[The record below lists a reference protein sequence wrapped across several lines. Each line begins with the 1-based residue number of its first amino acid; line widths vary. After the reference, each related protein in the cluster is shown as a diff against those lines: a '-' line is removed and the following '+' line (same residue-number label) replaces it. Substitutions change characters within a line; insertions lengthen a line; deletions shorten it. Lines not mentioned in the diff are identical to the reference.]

1 MSWREELEKDLTFVI
16 RYIVSKIFGKKN
28 TVTKTPVILKT
39 LKLSLDGRTGT
50 NFIASLR
57 MYFQRSKSTLGSLK
71 GRVFNV
77 FKRKPSLPRN
87 CSHVQR
93 NLQQLGNDDWPGL
106 ARLNSNE
113 HQRGEQTL
121 RRFLFGSVP
130 ANFSHGVELIFQ

>member
-57 MYFQRSKSTLGSLK
+57 MYF
-71 GRVFNV
+71 
-77 FKRKPSLPRN
+77 
-87 CSHVQR
+87 
-93 NLQQLGNDDWPGL
+93 
-106 ARLNSNE
+106 
-113 HQRGEQTL
+113 
-121 RRFLFGSVP
+121 
-130 ANFSHGVELIFQ
+130 